1 LSYIIGQMTEKKP
14 ITAWTVVRV
23 APGLRDDGVKIGPFF
38 KEEEADEWIDENH
51 KKVFLK
57 EVEFGLHKNIENY
70 EILIQG
76 LLNDLAYLQYVFS
89 HDAGY
94 ETSIGEKTLEFA
106 FKLGFKPN
114 AKTDEELYKEA
125 MENIPQESLERMDK
139 ILKQI
144 DENEKANN

>member
-1 LSYIIGQMTEKKP
+1 MKMKRYEPGPVDLETGKTKMILLS
-14 ITAWTVVRV
+14 
-23 APGLRDDGVKIGPFF
+23 DG
-38 KEEEADEWIDENH
+38 
-51 KKVFLK
+51 
-57 EVEFGLHKNIENY
+57 EFGLHKNIENY

-94 ETSIGEKTLEFA
+94 ETSIGEKSLEFA
-106 FKLGFKPN
+106 SKLSFKPN

-139 ILKQI
+139 ILKKI
-144 DENEKANN
+144 DENEKSNN